1 MSDSLRPHG
10 LRHAR
15 LPCPLPSPGA
25 CSNSCLLSQWC
36 YPTISSSVVRFSC
49 LQSFPAS
56 GSFLMSQL
64 FASGSQSTGA
74 SASVLPMN
82 IHDWFPLGLTGLI
95 LQFKGFSRV
104 FSHTTV
110 LKHQFF
116 NWWGMVSHTHMTTRK
131 TLALI
136 IQTTVSKVMSFIFNI
151 LSRLVIAF
159 LWRSECFLISWLQ
172 SLSAVILETKKINS
186 HCFHCFPLYLPWR
199 DGTRCH
205 NLCFLEMKF

>member
-1 MSDSLRPHG
+1 MFNSLWPHW
-10 LRHAR
+10 LQHAR
-15 LPCPLPSPGA
+15 LPCPLPTPGA
-25 CSNSCLLSQWC
+25 YSNSYPSSRWC
-36 YPTISSSVVRFSC
+36 HPTISSSVIPFSC
-49 LQSFPAS
+49 LQSFPPS
-56 GSFLMSQL
+56 RSFPMSQ
-64 FASGSQSTGA
+64 FSPAGGQSIGA
-74 SASVLPMN
+74 SASVLPIH

-159 LWRSECFLISWLQ
+159 LWRSKCFLISWLQ